1 MSDTKPVLPMMKL
14 KAIWF
19 AVLSITVFFPGM
31 PSRVENPVKASP
43 DKFSIAVEC
52 VKRFEGWHGEKKH
65 WPYVGWGHK
74 VLPGERFTNSITKA
88 QGDSILRADLRKL
101 CRMFS
106 YLGRDSLIV
115 SVLAYNVGCSRIKG
129 YGKIPKSRLL
139 KKLES
144 GDRDIYKEYVSFRCY
159 KGKVVPSIERRRKVE
174 YMLLF
179 EK

>member
-1 MSDTKPVLPMMKL
+1 M
-14 KAIWF
+14 F
-19 AVLSITVFFPGM
+19 LSPASNFF
-31 PSRVENPVKASP
+31 
-43 DKFSIAVEC
+43 I
-52 VKRFEGWHGEKKH
+52 
-65 WPYVGWGHK
+65 K
-74 VLPGERFTNSITKA
+74 VLLGIVLLPKSRYGPT
-88 QGDSILRADLRKL
+88 L
-101 CRMFS
+101 CK
-106 YLGRDSLIV
+106 SLH
-115 SVLAYNVGCSRIKG
+115 NVGCSRIKG

>member
-1 MSDTKPVLPMMKL
+1 MANTDFRHLNAL
-14 KAIWF
+14 RGAYGNLDAISTQ
-19 AVLSITVFFPGM
+19 AGATIEYPL
-31 PSRVENPVKASP
+31 
-43 DKFSIAVEC
+43 DKDIREFLV
-52 VKRFEGWHGEKKH
+52 
-65 WPYVGWGHK
+65 
-74 VLPGERFTNSITKA
+74 
-88 QGDSILRADLRKL
+88 
-101 CRMFS
+101 
-106 YLGRDSLIV
+106 
-115 SVLAYNVGCSRIKG
+115 YNVGCSRIKG